1 MANEEHQPGDDQEIR
16 LTIQR
21 LARRIRSMQSDETV
35 TEGQRS
41 VLFALSKE
49 GPQTLGSLSEH
60 ERVTP
65 PSMNRTINALVEA
78 GLVTRVGAVDDGRKV
93 TIDLS
98 PAGRRFTDETRRK
111 RDAWFTQQLA
121 GLSAEQRSVVDQ
133 AAAILRDIADS

>member
-1 MANEEHQPGDDQEIR
+1 
-16 LTIQR
+16 
-21 LARRIRSMQSDETV
+21 
-35 TEGQRS
+35 
-41 VLFALSKE
+41 
-49 GPQTLGSLSEH
+49 
-60 ERVTP
+60 
-65 PSMNRTINALVEA
+65 MNRTINALVEA

>member
-1 MANEEHQPGDDQEIR
+1 MPSDDQEIR

-21 LARRIRSMQSDETV
+21 LARRIRSMQSDESV

-41 VLFALSKE
+41 VLFALANN
-49 GPQTLGSLSEH
+49 GQQTLGSLSEH

-78 GLVTRVGAVDDGRKV
+78 GLVTRVGAADDGRKV

-98 PAGRRFTDETRRK
+98 DAGRVFIEETRLK
-111 RDAWFTQQLA
+111 RDTWFTQQLA
-121 GLSAEQRSVVDQ
+121 GLTPQQREIIDQSAD
-133 AAAILRDIADS
+133 ILREIANS